1 MTDWKTPN
9 ARLVLPAS
17 QEHSERWHEI
27 RQSGFTGTDA
37 AALMGVN
44 NYATPRDVF
53 LAKTGRL
60 EEAEP
65 DNRGVLEFGN
75 RMEPTLTAL
84 FEDET
89 GVKTRNVGT
98 LRNTEHEF
106 LLANPDRLTGDGG
119 ILEIKTTAHNGETA
133 EQWRGNEVPGHAYI
147 QLQHYL
153 LVTGRKHGWFV
164 VGFRNNFI
172 NYNELTDRDWGNT
185 WFVSHALR
193 DTKVVGPIEAN
204 PDVQADILRKI
215 HAMRAAINADDTA
228 LIEWPDDFDPD
239 KRWITTT
246 PDTSTVARF
255 GTETF
260 VQHWHD
266 LKAEEKQI
274 KTKLAKL
281 ERNFKAQLAGTETLT
296 NNQGETLVT
305 YKTTTS
311 RRFDQA
317 GFRAAHPDLYAEHQK
332 QTISRRMTVKRMTK

>member
-17 QEHSERWHEI
+17 QEHSEKWHEI
-27 RQSGFTGTDA
+27 RQSGFTGTDS

-44 NYATPRDVF
+44 YSTSPRDVF

-60 EEAEP
+60 ESTGS
-65 DNRGVLEFGN
+65 DSRGVLEFGH

-89 GVKTRNVGT
+89 GLKTRNVGT
-98 LRNTEHEF
+98 LQNTQHEF
-106 LLANPDRLTGDGG
+106 LLANPDRLTADGG
-119 ILEIKTTAHNGETA
+119 ILEIKTTAHNGGPA
-133 EQWRGNEVPGHAYI
+133 EQWRNNEVPGHAYI

-153 LVTGRKHGWFV
+153 MVTGRTHGWFV

-172 NYNELTDRDWGNT
+172 NYNEVTDRDWGNT

-204 PDVQADILRKI
+204 PEVQADILHKI
-215 HAMRAAINADDTA
+215 ESMREAIKEDDTV
-228 LIEWPDDFDPD
+228 LIEWPGDYDPD
-239 KRWITTT
+239 KRWTTTT
-246 PDTSTVARF
+246 PDTTTVARF

-260 VQHWHD
+260 VQRWHD

-274 KTKLAKL
+274 KAELVKL

-296 NNQGETLVT
+296 NTNGETLVT
-305 YKTTTS
+305 YKTSTS
-311 RRFDQA
+311 RRFDQT
-317 GFRAAHPDLYAEHQK
+317 GFKTAHPDLHAEFQK
-332 QTISRRMTVKRMTK
+332 QTTSRRMTVKRMTK